1 MSTLININDVLNYK
15 SILFM
20 Y

>member
-1 MSTLININDVLNYK
+1 MSTLININDVLNHK